1 MPTTANFSWAT
12 PVVGGSSGTWGT
24 ILNTLFD
31 SIDTDLKTVQ
41 TTAGAAMPKVGGV
54 FTGGIGFERTWGTA
68 FNAGSVSGAV
78 NIRTDDSDAFGG
90 RDYTYAT
97 IAGNTTFSFNPT
109 VWGSEG
115 NVYMISL
122 HLTNGGAFTI
132 TWPAAMVW
140 DGAVA
145 PTLKSSGTD
154 IVVLWTRD
162 GGTTVY
168 GMHAGSF
175 NS

>member
-1 MPTTANFSWAT
+1 MPTTANYSWAT

-24 ILNTLFD
+24 ILNTMFD
-31 SIDTDLKTVQ
+31 EQDTDLKAVSDV
-41 TTAGAAMPKVGGV
+41 ADAAMPTGGGV
-54 FTGGIGFERTWGTA
+54 FTGAVGFERTYCDA
-68 FNAGSVSGAV
+68 FDAGSVSGAV

-90 RDYTYAT
+90 RDFTYAT
-97 IAGNTTFSFNPT
+97 IAGNTTFSFNPA
-109 VWGSEG
+109 VWGSTG
-115 NVYMISL
+115 DVYMISL

-132 TWPAAMVW
+132 TWPGSVVW

-154 IVVLWTRD
+154 IIVLWTRD